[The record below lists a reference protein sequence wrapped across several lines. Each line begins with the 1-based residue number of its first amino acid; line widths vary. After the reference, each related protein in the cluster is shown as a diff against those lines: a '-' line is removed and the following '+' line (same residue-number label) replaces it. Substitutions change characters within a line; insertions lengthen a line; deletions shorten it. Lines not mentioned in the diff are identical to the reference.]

1 MSALVTRCISSVYLL
16 RSHPVLA
23 SVVVKFPTTQR
34 PTCDVYR
41 FDLCNRYY
49 SRKPC
54 NSFSKSLHISTI
66 YNAQGN
72 QQSEQE
78 KAKSEVP
85 SKAQDQSNSD
95 SPPAKVSLFQRF
107 KQMYKDYWYVLIPV
121 HVATSAV
128 WTCGFY
134 FAVKNGLDVVALLEN
149 IGVGEKIINPLRNSS
164 VGYYALTYALYKVAS
179 PARYAVTIG
188 GTTLSINYLTRWGY
202 IKPASKEK
210 MQVFYQKHK
219 DEFSKQGD
227 VFRGKLRQHRT
238 DLKKRMTFGKKKLK
252 K

>member
-1 MSALVTRCISSVYLL
+1 MSALVSRSVSSVYLL

-23 SVVVKFPTTQR
+23 SIVVKFPTTKR
-34 PTCDVYR
+34 PRCDVYR
-41 FDLCNRYY
+41 FNLCNRYY

-78 KAKSEVP
+78 KAKSEDQVL
-85 SKAQDQSNSD
+85 SKAQDQSNSV
-95 SPPAKVSLFQRF
+95 SPPPAKVSLFQRF

-134 FAVKNGLDVVALLEN
+134 FAVK
-149 IGVGEKIINPLRNSS
+149 K
-164 VGYYALTYALYKVAS
+164 
-179 PARYAVTIG
+179 
-188 GTTLSINYLTRWGY
+188 
-202 IKPASKEK
+202 
-210 MQVFYQKHK
+210 
-219 DEFSKQGD
+219 
-227 VFRGKLRQHRT
+227 
-238 DLKKRMTFGKKKLK
+238 
-252 K
+252 